1 MSSFVGNT
9 WDICDDGVGQVGCGK
24 QETFRNCADV
34 AIITNTGGFGPVGL
48 VPAAPTTLNDNIYAI
63 KIMKT
68 NSTTN
73 SNEEQALVVRLVS
86 GEILQKMLRVI
97 FYVIIIRFLG
107 LKSVLLKE
115 NTGIRTL
122 MPGVWP
128 TASSTHQL
136 APTII
141 ANACKFISKIFLR
154 LYLNLH

>member
-9 WDICDDGVGQVGCGK
+9 WDICDDGVGQV
-24 QETFRNCADV
+24 
-34 AIITNTGGFGPVGL
+34 
-48 VPAAPTTLNDNIYAI
+48 APTWIEAENFRTRTCLRR
-63 KIMKT
+63 
-68 NSTTN
+68 
-73 SNEEQALVVRLVS
+73 EQS
-86 GEILQKMLRVI
+86 GEILQKMLTVI

-115 NTGIRTL
+115 NSGIRTL

-136 APTII
+136 APTIF